1 MKRFAFARAVDAARR
16 HDPRIAGQLP
26 STKGNCNWKK

>member
-1 MKRFAFARAVDAARR
+1 MKHFDFARAVDDARR

-26 STKGNCNWKK
+26 STKRKL